1 MLNLR
6 EKVERTKDINQ
17 KYELFHKNHVEVN
30 DQNISLKP
38 LTKNEAKKHKK
49 PWITKGILTCIG
61 EKNTTEKNY

>member
-38 LTKNEAKKHKK
+38 LTKNEAKKQKK
-49 PWITKGILTCIG
+49 PWITKGILTSIG
-61 EKNTTEKNY
+61 EKKHY